1 MESEND
7 KKYSSKLC
15 QSKDNNKTSNVET
28 LMLIIKANIGTG
40 ILVMPFIFKNVGLV
54 LGTIFLFVV
63 GLVCLHCMHIIV
75 NSFDYLTKQ
84 RDEEE
89 VDENCYNYEN
99 IIYLAMKE
107 KFGSNSNVPAIM
119 KFFASLASF
128 FFFFI
133 VKIICLLKFELT
145 IEETF
150 IYF

>member
-7 KKYSSKLC
+7 KKNSSKLC

-28 LMLIIKANIGTG
+28 LMLIIKANVGTG
-40 ILVMPFIFKNVGLV
+40 ILAMPFIFKNVGLV
-54 LGTIFLFVV
+54 FGPIFLIVI
-63 GLVCLHCMHIIV
+63 GLVCLHCMHIII
-75 NSFDYLTKQ
+75 NSYDYLTKQ
-84 RDEEE
+84 RDEEK
-89 VDENCYNYEN
+89 VDENFSNYEN
-99 IIYLAMKE
+99 IIYLVMKE

-128 FFFFI
+128 FFY
-133 VKIICLLKFELT
+133 KIICLLKFELT